1 MQSCKFSSISSIWL
15 LDLKLTL
22 NRSRLDDLDL
32 SHNELT
38 SVKSISSLPSL
49 SALNL
54 NFNQLAG
61 IDVSAPMPCLRSLKF
76 SDNNLQDID
85 TAMFPSLTLLYLD
98 QNSLSSVSGLG
109 NCESLEIISAREQ
122 ASGIFGIDL
131 GLVRDVRKVFLS
143 SNRLSAQTVSP
154 SVPLLSLQLLDVA
167 SCKIESLPTEFS
179 LNFPNVKVLN
189 LNFNALTA
197 VTELA
202 GLNCLSRL
210 GVAGNRITRMRKLC
224 QVLSRVG
231 RASRR
236 STCSLHKVDIR
247 GNPLTVRFYPP
258 PVTGSGRDLESKKL
272 RGKGSGGIDHIRPGS
287 KTGNDL
293 TAALADIGRSANEDI
308 AHPALWDTE
317 DDHKNTEIEINDP
330 YTLPG
335 ADPHSD
341 TKYFTHLD
349 EPTRLRRR
357 VLELMIYAGT
367 GGSVKYLDGLELRPK
382 LEEGS
387 DMDRAWTR
395 LEKLGVLRRKAIT
408 N

>member
-1 MQSCKFSSISSIWL
+1 MKNL
-15 LDLKLTL
+15 G
-22 NRSRLDDLDL
+22 
-32 SHNELT
+32 
-38 SVKSISSLPSL
+38 SLPSL

-54 NFNQLAG
+54 GANHLS
-61 IDVSAPMPCLRSLKF
+61 DVDFSETMSCLRSLKL
-76 SDNNLQDID
+76 SNNELFAMD
-85 TAMFPSLTLLYLD
+85 TAMLPSLTLLYLD
-98 QNSLSSVSGLG
+98 HNSLSTVSGLE
-109 NCESLEIISAREQ
+109 NCHSLEILSVREQ
-122 ASGIFGIDL
+122 SSGDFGIDL
-131 GLVRDVRKVFLS
+131 GLARDVRKVFLS
-143 SNRLSAQTVSP
+143 SNRLTAQTMSP
-154 SVPLLSLQLLDVA
+154 SAPLLSLQLLDFA
-167 SCKIESLPTEFS
+167 SCKIDRLPKEFA

-189 LNFNALTA
+189 LNFNALNG
-197 VTELA
+197 VSELA

-231 RASRR
+231 RASRN
-236 STCSLHKVDIR
+236 SICSLHKVDIR

-258 PVTGSGRDLESKKL
+258 PVTGSGKDPENKKL
-272 RGKGSGGIDHIRPGS
+272 RGKGPGKIDNVN
-287 KTGNDL
+287 KDVNNL
-293 TAALADIGRSANEDI
+293 AATLAGIGRDANEDI

-330 YTLPG
+330 YTLPS
-335 ADPHSD
+335 ADPTSD
-341 TKYFTHLD
+341 TKYFTNLD

-357 VLELMIYAGT
+357 VLELMVYAGT
-367 GGSVKYLDGLELRPK
+367 GGSVKYLDGLELQPK

>member
-1 MQSCKFSSISSIWL
+1 MCL
-15 LDLKLTL
+15 EANTL
-22 NRSRLDDLDL
+22 HRNRLGELDL

-38 SVKSISSLPSL
+38 SVKNLSSLPSL
-49 SALNL
+49 NALNL
-54 NFNQLAG
+54 GSNHLS
-61 IDVSAPMPCLRSLKF
+61 DVDFSEPMPCLRSLKL
-76 SDNNLQDID
+76 SNNELHAMD
-85 TAMFPSLTLLYLD
+85 TTMLPSLTLLYLD
-98 QNSLSSVSGLG
+98 HNSLSMVSGLE
-109 NCESLEIISAREQ
+109 NCHNLEILSAREQ
-122 ASGIFGIDL
+122 SSRDFGIDL

-143 SNRLSAQTVSP
+143 SNRLSAQTMSP
-154 SVPLLSLQLLDVA
+154 SAPLLSLQLLDFA
-167 SCKIESLPTEFS
+167 SCKIERLPKEFS
-179 LNFPNVKVLN
+179 LHFPNVKVLN
-189 LNFNALTA
+189 LNFNALTG
-197 VTELA
+197 VSELT

-231 RASRR
+231 RASR
-236 STCSLHKVDIR
+236 SSICSLHKVDIR

-258 PVTGSGRDLESKKL
+258 PVTGSGKDPENKKL
-272 RGKGSGGIDHIRPGS
+272 RGKGAGKIDNVS
-287 KTGNDL
+287 KDVNNL
-293 TAALADIGRSANEDI
+293 AATLAGIGRDTNEDI

-330 YTLPG
+330 YTLPS
-335 ADPHSD
+335 ADPMSD
-341 TKYFTHLD
+341 TKYFSNLD

>member
-1 MQSCKFSSISSIWL
+1 MSE
-15 LDLKLTL
+15 
-22 NRSRLDDLDL
+22 LDL

-38 SVKSISSLPSL
+38 SVKNLGSLPSL

-54 NFNQLAG
+54 GANHLS
-61 IDVSAPMPCLRSLKF
+61 DVDFSETMSCLRSLKL
-76 SDNNLQDID
+76 SNNELFAMD
-85 TAMFPSLTLLYLD
+85 TAMLPSLTLLYLD
-98 QNSLSSVSGLG
+98 HNSLSTVSGLE
-109 NCESLEIISAREQ
+109 NCHSLEILSVREQ
-122 ASGIFGIDL
+122 SSGDFGIDL
-131 GLVRDVRKVFLS
+131 GLARDVRKVFLS
-143 SNRLSAQTVSP
+143 SNRLTAQTMSP
-154 SVPLLSLQLLDVA
+154 SAPLLSLQLLDFA
-167 SCKIESLPTEFS
+167 SCKIDRLPKEFA

-189 LNFNALTA
+189 LNFNALTG
-197 VTELA
+197 VSELA

-231 RASRR
+231 RASRN
-236 STCSLHKVDIR
+236 SICSLHKVDIR

-258 PVTGSGRDLESKKL
+258 PVTGSGKDPENKKL
-272 RGKGSGGIDHIRPGS
+272 RGKGPGKIDNVN
-287 KTGNDL
+287 KDVNNL
-293 TAALADIGRSANEDI
+293 AATLAGIGRDANEDI

-330 YTLPG
+330 YTLPS
-335 ADPHSD
+335 ADPTSD
-341 TKYFTHLD
+341 TKYFTNLD

-357 VLELMIYAGT
+357 VLELMVYAGT
-367 GGSVKYLDGLELRPK
+367 GGSVKYLDGLELQPK